1 MIEIIALM
9 SLIPLVLAVKKPV
22 FGQMTLTG
30 DLAVDWVK
38 SGIENVITTA
48 KIEFGS
54 AMAFSDLYNI
64 PEYHKDKKVIALIY
78 PANSW
83 ANPLMVTQQSILKPL
98 EAMCA
103 VWETEKAIASTFKAN
118 GATCGRI
125 EFTENCPTIKMHK
138 KKSAPQFAPYEVTF
152 E

>member
-54 AMAFSDLYNI
+54 AMAFQICITYRNTTKI
-64 PEYHKDKKVIALIY
+64 RK
-78 PANSW
+78 
-83 ANPLMVTQQSILKPL
+83 
-98 EAMCA
+98 
-103 VWETEKAIASTFKAN
+103 
-118 GATCGRI
+118 
-125 EFTENCPTIKMHK
+125 
-138 KKSAPQFAPYEVTF
+138 
-152 E
+152 